1 MGRKVLERVAVS
13 GNEALKDKIREYLQ
27 DNLESLLEDISQLP
41 AKDRVDRR
49 MKLMDYVLPKVQAIA
64 TQEAQGTTTAA
75 SILDSEM
82 GEDED

>member
-64 TQEAQGTTTAA
+64 TQEAQGMTTAA